1 MLHAWSKKELG
12 MTEYEG
18 QFAGQIFEALS
29 VGLACG
35 AVTLLALSPSLGQGF
50 NAVMYI
56 VWGLLWGF
64 VFGFIARGGAS

>member
-1 MLHAWSKKELG
+1 
-12 MTEYEG
+12 MTNK
-18 QFAGQIFEALS
+18 EALKE
-29 VGLACG
+29 VKARIED
-35 AVTLLALSPSLGQGF
+35 V